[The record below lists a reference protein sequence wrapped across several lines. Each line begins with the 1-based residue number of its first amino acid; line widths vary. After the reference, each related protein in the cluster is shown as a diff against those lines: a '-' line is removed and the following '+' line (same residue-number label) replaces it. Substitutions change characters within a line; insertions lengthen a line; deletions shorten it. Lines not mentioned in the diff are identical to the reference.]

1 MICLIL
7 KVAKDKDIFVLE
19 DYTGASLST
28 LVGAWPSLIHSFVP
42 IRKHVA
48 GELGAQVY
56 HAETKVRIV
65 EMHVVWDAPHGDKVN
80 VFCSLTSHKV
90 S

>member
-28 LVGAWPSLIHSFVP
+28 LVGAWPSLVHSFVP
-42 IRKHVA
+42 VRKHVA

-65 EMHVVWDAPHGDKVN
+65 EMHVVWDAPHRNEVD
-80 VFCSLTSHKV
+80 VFGTLQ
-90 S
+90 